1 MPKLSDIE
9 QRTERAIRTLGH
21 EIRAIERPKS
31 LFGRHHYPVEWFLLK
46 TAAADIMRGV
56 HVMNPEILSA
66 AVGMSPEGP
75 VFLAIPKEFYS
86 EKQRKE
92 KVTQILSRA
101 RKTLEER
108 IGA

>member
-9 QRTERAIRTLGH
+9 ERTERAIRTLGS
-21 EIRAIERPKS
+21 EISHIERPKS
-31 LFGRHHYPVEWFLLK
+31 LFGRHHYPIEWVMLK
-46 TAAADIMRGV
+46 TAATDIMRGV
-56 HVMNPEILSA
+56 HIMNPEILTA
-66 AVGMSPEGP
+66 AVGMSPDGP
-75 VFLAIPKEFYS
+75 FFLALPKEFYN